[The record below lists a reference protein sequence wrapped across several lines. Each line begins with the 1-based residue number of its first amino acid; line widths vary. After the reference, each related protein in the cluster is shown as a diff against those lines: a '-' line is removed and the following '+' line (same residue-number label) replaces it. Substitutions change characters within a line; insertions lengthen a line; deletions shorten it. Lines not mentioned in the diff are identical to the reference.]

1 MIASSVNQVEKTITK
16 YEMILEN
23 IPKNVFKVVWW

>member
-1 MIASSVNQVEKTITK
+1 MIDNSVNQVEKTITK

-23 IPKNVFKVVWW
+23 IPKNVFKVVL

>member
-1 MIASSVNQVEKTITK
+1 MIDNSVNQVEKTITK

-23 IPKNVFKVVWW
+23 MPKNVFKVV

>member
-1 MIASSVNQVEKTITK
+1 MIDNSVNQVEKTITK

-23 IPKNVFKVVWW
+23 IPKNVFKVV

>member
-1 MIASSVNQVEKTITK
+1 MIDNSVNQVEKTIPK

-23 IPKNVFKVVWW
+23 IPKNVFKVV

>member
-1 MIASSVNQVEKTITK
+1 MIDNNVNQVEKTITK

-23 IPKNVFKVVWW
+23 IPKNVFKVV